1 MLWLS
6 LALAAPLSITPSA
19 AEKSKLDVGEVVV
32 RATVDE
38 NGSDALG
45 LVVVKTTTQK
55 LWAAILDIDA
65 RLADSNDLKAAV
77 IYEQPSRWDFAVRY
91 TVNILGWGG
100 DFHIR
105 YLWNEAENWC
115 TYKLDPAR
123 ENILLM
129 AEGSYR
135 VDAYGDAQL
144 LTYHTRNKTKIYTP
158 EWVQKRIAASSMGSL
173 LDKLRK
179 RAEAL

>member
-6 LALAAPLSITPSA
+6 LALAAPPSITPSA
-19 AEKSKLDVGEVVV
+19 TEKSSLDAGEVVV
-32 RATVDE
+32 RAKVDE
-38 NGSDALG
+38 GGSDALG
-45 LVVVKTTTQK
+45 LVVVKTTAQK
-55 LWAAILDIDA
+55 LWTAILDIDA
-65 RLADSNDLKAAV
+65 RVNDSSDLKAAV

-91 TVNILGWGG
+91 TVSILGWGG

-105 YLWNEAENWC
+105 YHWAEAENWC
-115 TYKLDPAR
+115 TYALDPAQ
-123 ENILLM
+123 ENILLS

-135 VDAYGDAQL
+135 VDPYGDAQL

-173 LDKLRK
+173 LDRLRK
-179 RAEAL
+179 RAESL